1 MGTLDL
7 NVESLK
13 LDSEEREEGLNAR
26 VLDTFPFQI
35 LAWISKEDRGG

>member
-7 NVESLK
+7 NTESLK
-13 LDSEEREEGLNAR
+13 LDHEKREEGLLAC